1 MFNIDNINYESKE
14 EYYEDILLKAKG
26 LIYEERDWV
35 ANMANISALLFNTM
49 EKINWAGFYIL
60 KNNQL
65 VLGPFQGK
73 PACIRINL
81 DSGVCGKA
89 ATKLETQ
96 VVKNVHKFEGH
107 IACDSDTNSEIV
119 IPLIKDE
126 KLIGVL
132 DIDSPVFDRF
142 DIIDKDNLEKLA
154 NILINNCDF

>member
-1 MFNIDNINYESKE
+1 MFNIDNINYASKE
-14 EYYEDILLKAKG
+14 EYYEDILLKTKG

-89 ATKLETQ
+89 AIKLESQ
-96 VVKNVHKFEGH
+96 VVKNVHEFEGH

-132 DIDSPVFDRF
+132 DIDSPVIDRF
-142 DIIDKDNLEKLA
+142 DTIDKDNLEKLA

>member
-1 MFNIDNINYESKE
+1 MFNIDNINYASKE

-26 LIYEERDWV
+26 LIYEERDWI
-35 ANMANISALLFNTM
+35 ANMANISALLFSTM

-96 VVKNVHKFEGH
+96 VVKNVREFEGH

-142 DIIDKDNLEKLA
+142 DTIDKNNLEKLA